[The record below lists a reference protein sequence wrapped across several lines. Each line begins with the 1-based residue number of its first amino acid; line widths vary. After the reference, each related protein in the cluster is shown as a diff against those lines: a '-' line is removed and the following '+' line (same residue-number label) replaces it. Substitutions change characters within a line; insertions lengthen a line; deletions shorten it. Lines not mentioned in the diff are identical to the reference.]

1 MTHLVPV
8 LVTIDISKE
17 LLCNLREVSP
27 QLKIDQT
34 YCNSEEAVTEAVGV
48 ETEVLYARH
57 FPTRLQNGSRL
68 RWIQYQAAGLDVY
81 LNHPLI
87 RTPVMIT
94 TTSGAHAGP
103 GAEFVVGLMI
113 ALGRGIP
120 QLVKNQS
127 QHQWSPA
134 DAPEI
139 ELRGKTLGIVGY
151 GSIGRELARLASALG
166 MRILAVKRNVHDP
179 RDADNLAVFPGDPNG
194 RLPERIFPPAQV
206 KVMLAEAD
214 FVVVAAPLTRDTAG
228 MIGEDELRVMKPT
241 SYLINVAR
249 GSVVTMTALT
259 RALKENR
266 IAGAAVDV
274 FESEPLDST
283 SDLWELP
290 NLLITPH
297 VMASRANPKY
307 DERCNGI
314 FAENLRR
321 YLAGAPLLNLVRK
334 DAGY

>member
-1 MTHLVPV
+1 MTDLVRV

-17 LLCNLREVSP
+17 LLSKLSEVSP
-27 QLKIDQT
+27 QLKVDQT
-34 YCNSEEAVTEAVGV
+34 YCKSEEAVTEALGV

-57 FPTRLQNGSRL
+57 FPTRLKHGSRL

-103 GAEFVVGLMI
+103 GAEFVIGLMI
-113 ALGRGIP
+113 ALARRIP

-127 QHQWSPA
+127 QHQWNPA
-134 DAPEI
+134 DSPEI
-139 ELRGKTLGIVGY
+139 ELRGQTLGIVGY
-151 GSIGRELARLASALG
+151 GSIGRELARLTSALG
-166 MRILAVKRNVHDP
+166 MRILAVKRNVHDLLV
-179 RDADNLAVFPGDPNG
+179 ADSIGTFPGDPNG
-194 RLPERIFPPAQV
+194 RLPERIFATAEL
-206 KVMLAEAD
+206 KAMLAEAD

-228 MIGEDELRVMKPT
+228 LIGEEELQVMKPA
-241 SYLINVAR
+241 SYLINIAR

-274 FESEPLDST
+274 FESEPLDSA

-307 DERCNGI
+307 DERCNRI

-321 YLAGAPLLNLVRK
+321 YLARAPLLNLVRK